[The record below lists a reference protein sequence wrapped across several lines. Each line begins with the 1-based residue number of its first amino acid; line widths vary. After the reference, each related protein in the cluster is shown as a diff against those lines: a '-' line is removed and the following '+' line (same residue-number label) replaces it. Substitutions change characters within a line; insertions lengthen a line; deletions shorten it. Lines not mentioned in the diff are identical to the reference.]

1 MDMLTLIIIGLAI
14 SAAMVVI
21 LLAMAIYQLTK
32 GADADERRLQGL
44 QLSGK
49 RADKKKS
56 GVKRIKQRMVEIA
69 KFAAPKSDKAQDW
82 EKSKLRDDLV
92 TAGFRSVDALN
103 IFIGIRIAALI
114 LLPAITFAVG
124 ILNNTRQ
131 PALLISTLVAAAVG
145 YILPG
150 YILEKKAASRAAKI
164 ASQMPQMLDL
174 LVIAVESGLGL
185 DAAVQRV
192 SKDIVQS
199 SPILAQELAI
209 FSLELKL
216 GASRADALRNL
227 AKRCGVDEMGSL
239 VAMLVQADRFGVSV
253 GRSIRV
259 FSDEMRTKRRQ
270 QMEEKAA
277 KIPLKLLFPVL
288 FMIFPAIM
296 AVMAGPAL
304 INIMENMF

>member
-1 MDMLTLIIIGLAI
+1 MDMLTLVVVGLAI
-14 SAAMVVI
+14 SAAMVVV
-21 LLAMAIYQLTK
+21 LFVMAIYQYVK
-32 GADADERRLQGL
+32 GDDADERRLQGL
-44 QLSGK
+44 QFGGK
-49 RADKKKS
+49 RAEKKKS
-56 GVKRIKQRMVEIA
+56 GAKRIRQRIIEAA
-69 KFAAPKSDKAQDW
+69 KAAAPKSDKAQAW
-82 EKSKLRDDLV
+82 EKSKLHSDLV

-103 IFIGIRIAALI
+103 IFIGIRIAAMI
-114 LLPAITFAVG
+114 LLPAITFAIG
-124 ILNNTRQ
+124 IFSKTQQ
-131 PALLISTLVAAAVG
+131 PALLISCIAAAVAG

-150 YILEKKAASRAAKI
+150 YILEKKAAARAAKI
-164 ASQMPQMLDL
+164 AMQMPQMLDL

-199 SPILAQELAI
+199 SPLLAQELAI

-216 GASRADALRNL
+216 GSSRSDALRNL
-227 AKRCGVDEMGSL
+227 AKRCGVDEMSSL
-239 VAMLVQADRFGVSV
+239 VAMLIQADRFGVSV

-304 INIMENMF
+304 INIMEKMF

>member
-1 MDMLTLIIIGLAI
+1 MDMLTLIVIGLSI
-14 SAAMVVI
+14 SAAMVVV
-21 LLAMAIYQLTK
+21 LLVMAIYQFTK
-32 GADADERRLQGL
+32 GQDADERRLDTLRLG
-44 QLSGK
+44 SG
-49 RADKKKS
+49 REARKKGGAKQ
-56 GVKRIKQRMVEIA
+56 IKQRLLNLA
-69 KFAAPKSDKAQDW
+69 KAAAPKSDKAQDW
-82 EKSKLRDDLV
+82 EKSKIRDQLV

-131 PALLISTLVAAAVG
+131 PALLISVMVAAVAG

-150 YILEKKAASRAAKI
+150 YILEKKALARAAKI

-216 GASRADALRNL
+216 GASRSDALRNL

-239 VAMLVQADRFGVSV
+239 VAMLIQADRFGVSV

>member
-21 LLAMAIYQLTK
+21 LLAMALYQLTK

-44 QLSGK
+44 RMSGK
-49 RADKKKS
+49 KADKKKS
-56 GVKRIKQRMVEIA
+56 GVKRIKQRLVEIA
-69 KFAAPKSDKAQDW
+69 KIAAPKSDKAQAW
-82 EKSKLRDDLV
+82 EKSKLRDELV

-124 ILNNTRQ
+124 IFNNTRQ
-131 PALLISTLVAAAVG
+131 PALLISTMVAAAAG

-150 YILEKKAASRAAKI
+150 YILEKKAAARAARI

-199 SPILAQELAI
+199 SPLLAQELAI

-239 VAMLVQADRFGVSV
+239 VAMLIQADRFGVSV